1 MGYAPSFSR
10 FCWLFF
16 SPRFRQLL
24 RNVPPSEWV
33 AEVARTYPG
42 DDEVKGM
49 LGQVGKLMKMMDYY
63 MAKKPKQ

>member
-1 MGYAPSFSR
+1 MAV
-10 FCWLFF
+10 

-24 RNVPPSEWV
+24 RNVPPNEWV
-33 AEVARTYPG
+33 AEVARTYPD

-63 MAKKPKQ
+63 MAKKPKK